1 MWFDKNKY
9 PSASRRRPTIN
20 PEKLP
25 TNIDEQDKTGT
36 AASIMA
42 DPDFPDPD
50 FPDLNFPFLTQAL
63 HRHFVDTNGRDD
75 FDCDVLWYCFYFL
88 VDCDDKDFINF

>member
-1 MWFDKNKY
+1 MIGTNTHWQ
-9 PSASRRRPTIN
+9 AAA

-25 TNIDEQDKTGT
+25 TNIDEEDKTGT

-50 FPDLNFPFLTQAL
+50 FPDLNFLS
-63 HRHFVDTNGRDD
+63 
-75 FDCDVLWYCFYFL
+75 
-88 VDCDDKDFINF
+88 